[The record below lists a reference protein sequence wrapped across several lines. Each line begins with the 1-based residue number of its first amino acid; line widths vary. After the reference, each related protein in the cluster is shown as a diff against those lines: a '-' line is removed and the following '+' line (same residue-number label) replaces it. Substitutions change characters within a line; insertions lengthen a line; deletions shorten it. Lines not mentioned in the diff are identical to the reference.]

1 MKVVSFLIR
10 IYSLLFH
17 LLIAL
22 FLIGLAIVGYSSSGA
37 ELHLGM
43 TPWSGGQLVT
53 ALLALGLG
61 GLVFVALAF
70 KGVLRFLFM
79 IWSLVILYLLVNGY
93 FLNTTYRFSGEN
105 EFRFAIYLC
114 CGALLAFLG
123 SILLLRQPLFSK
135 NTASA

>member
-22 FLIGLAIVGYSSSGA
+22 FLIGLGIVGSTTSGA
-37 ELHLGM
+37 ELQLGM
-43 TPWSGGQLVT
+43 TPWSGGSLVT
-53 ALLALGLG
+53 ALLAMGLG
-61 GLVFVALAF
+61 GLVIVALAF

-93 FLNTTYRFSGEN
+93 FLNTTYRFSGED
-105 EFRFAIYLC
+105 EFRFAIYLSV
-114 CGALLAFLG
+114 GALLAFLG
-123 SILLLRQPLFSK
+123 SILLFRQPLRAK
-135 NTASA
+135 NTATA